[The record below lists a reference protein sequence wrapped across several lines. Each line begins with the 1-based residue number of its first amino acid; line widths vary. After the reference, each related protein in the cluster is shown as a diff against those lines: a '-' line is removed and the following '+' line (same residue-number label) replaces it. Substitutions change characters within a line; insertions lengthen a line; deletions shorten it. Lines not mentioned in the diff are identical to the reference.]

1 MLERQDSV
9 FLGES
14 QRYVDSVL
22 LDRGCGSQLR
32 CEQGF
37 VRALSRDSYHK
48 WVLGMRKTR
57 GSDQIVF
64 CHVDRSAR

>member
-48 WVLGMRKTR
+48 WVLGMRKT
-57 GSDQIVF
+57 
-64 CHVDRSAR
+64 